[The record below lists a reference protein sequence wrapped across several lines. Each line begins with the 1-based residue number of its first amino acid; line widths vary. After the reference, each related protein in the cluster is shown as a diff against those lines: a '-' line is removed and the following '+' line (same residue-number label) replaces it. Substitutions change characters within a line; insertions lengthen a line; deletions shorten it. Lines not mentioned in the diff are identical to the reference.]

1 MSIFFASLCA
11 MDLENFL
18 QRGILDLA
26 ISAMA
31 IIVLDLG
38 DCSQNSSALYSRQ
51 DTELGDLAA
60 TQIAKSI
67 CVSSTF

>member
-1 MSIFFASLCA
+1 